1 MYKIVKKLN
10 TTSSKT
16 GNDISIKKAYGT
28 KISEGDR
35 VLVCSLPKWGG
46 IGKLRWYQK
55 KDINTVVECVNDLP
69 IFEAKRENNKNGK
82 IQTFHRNQT
91 IYKNKM

>member
-46 IGKLRWYQK
+46 IGKLRWY
-55 KDINTVVECVNDLP
+55 
-69 IFEAKRENNKNGK
+69 
-82 IQTFHRNQT
+82 
-91 IYKNKM
+91 

>member
-1 MYKIVKKLN
+1 MYKIVKELN

-35 VLVCSLPKWGG
+35 VLVGSLPKWGG
-46 IGKLRWYQK
+46 IGKLRWY
-55 KDINTVVECVNDLP
+55 
-69 IFEAKRENNKNGK
+69 
-82 IQTFHRNQT
+82 
-91 IYKNKM
+91 